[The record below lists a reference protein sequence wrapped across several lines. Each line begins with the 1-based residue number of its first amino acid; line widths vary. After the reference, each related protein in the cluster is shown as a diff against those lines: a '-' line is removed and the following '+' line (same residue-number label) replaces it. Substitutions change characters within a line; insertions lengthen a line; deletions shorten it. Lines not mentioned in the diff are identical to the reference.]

1 MGSSVGRSVG
11 RILVLVGLFELALAA
26 GFWFILGDMPA
37 AGEGMRLTAGI
48 LGLTGVV
55 LLVIGLVAMRRA
67 TATDRVSREGIAGT
81 ADIVGLRQT
90 GMFVNNNPQV
100 ELDLQ
105 VQVIGRS
112 PYRTKVKEV
121 VPLVMLNRLH
131 GTVPIRV
138 DPTDP
143 ERVVIQW
150 ALAGSGGAAG
160 DGFGGP
166 GSGFGGPGSG
176 FGGPGAGADES
187 LGMVAA
193 AMGASGAADAAP
205 VFAQADQAN
214 VSIEQ
219 LRAHLRANGISGS
232 ARIDRL
238 EDSGQTIGDER
249 LFTMTTTV
257 TVPGRATITSGPS
270 AAMVPLEKVGRIAV
284 GVVLPVKVAPD
295 NDDLQMFEWDR
306 I

>member
-11 RILVLVGLFELALAA
+11 WILVLVGLFELALAA
-26 GFWFILGDMPA
+26 AFWFLPA
-37 AGEGMRLTAGI
+37 MIGESAADAGLQLTAG
-48 LGLTGVV
+48 LLALTGAVMI
-55 LLVIGLVAMRRA
+55 VIGFVVTRRA
-67 TATDRVSREGIAGT
+67 AATDRISRQGIAGT
-81 ADIVGLRQT
+81 AEIVGVSQT

-121 VPLVMLNRLH
+121 VPLIMLSRLQ

-138 DPTDP
+138 DPADP
-143 ERVVIQW
+143 GRVVVQW
-150 ALAGSGGAAG
+150 GLVGQGGGAGGA
-160 DGFGGP
+160 FGGP
-166 GSGFGGPGSG
+166 GSK
-176 FGGPGAGADES
+176 ADES
-187 LGMVAA
+187 LGQVAA
-193 AMGASGAADAAP
+193 AMAAAGGVDAAP
-205 VFAQADQAN
+205 VFAEADQGN
-214 VSIEQ
+214 ISVEQ
-219 LRAHLRANGISGS
+219 IRAYLRTNGISGS

-249 LFTMTTTV
+249 LFTMTVTV
-257 TVPGRATITSGPS
+257 TIPGRPTFTSGPS

-295 NDDLQMFEWDR
+295 NEHLQMFEWDR

>member
-1 MGSSVGRSVG
+1 MRMGSSIGRSVG
-11 RILVLVGLFELALAA
+11 WILVLVGLFELALAA
-26 GFWFILGDMPA
+26 AFWFLPSMIGESA
-37 AGEGMRLTAGI
+37 ADAG
-48 LGLTGVV
+48 LQLTGG
-55 LLVIGLVAMRRA
+55 LLALTGIVMVVIGLVMIRRA
-67 TATDRVSREGIAGT
+67 AGTDRISREGIAGT
-81 ADIVGLRQT
+81 AEIVGVRQT

-112 PYRTKVKEV
+112 PYRAKVKEV
-121 VPLVMLNRLH
+121 VPLVMLSRLQ

-143 ERVVIQW
+143 ERVVVQW
-150 ALAGSGGAAG
+150 ALVNQGGGAAG
-160 DGFGGP
+160 AFGGP
-166 GSGFGGPGSG
+166 GSR
-176 FGGPGAGADES
+176 ADES
-187 LGMVAA
+187 LGQVAA
-193 AMGASGAADAAP
+193 AMATSGSVDAAP
-205 VFAQADQAN
+205 VFAEAAQAS
-214 VSIEQ
+214 VSVEQ
-219 LRAHLRANGISGS
+219 IRAYLRANGISGT

-284 GVVLPVKVAPD
+284 GVVLPIKVAPE
-295 NDDLQMFEWDR
+295 NEHLQMFEWDK

>member
-1 MGSSVGRSVG
+1 MGSAVGRSVG

-26 GFWFILGDMPA
+26 AFWFLLGDMPA
-37 AGEGMRLTAGI
+37 AGDGMRLTAGI
-48 LGLTGVV
+48 LALTGVV

-67 TATDRVSREGIAGT
+67 AATDRVSREGIGGT
-81 ADIVGLRQT
+81 AQIMGVAQT

-100 ELDLQ
+100 ALDLQ
-105 VQVIGRS
+105 VRVIGRS
-112 PYRTKVKEV
+112 PYRVTVREI
-121 VPLVMLNRLH
+121 VPLIRLNQLQ
-131 GTVPIRV
+131 GTVPVRV
-138 DPTDP
+138 DPADP

-150 ALAGSGGAAG
+150 ALVGAGAVGGAPG
-160 DGFGGP
+160 GGFGGP
-166 GSGFGGPGSG
+166 GSD
-176 FGGPGAGADES
+176 ADES
-187 LGMVAA
+187 LGQVAA
-193 AMGASGAADAAP
+193 AMSASGGADAAP

-219 LRAHLRANGISGS
+219 LRAYLRANGVSGS

-257 TVPGRATITSGPS
+257 TVPGRPTITSGPS

-295 NDDLQMFEWDR
+295 NKDVQMFEWDR